1 MPIRQVAAA
10 VIGGSRLMM
19 PLPLPLHWPFPLA
32 FAVGTTKV
40 IEDGFQRLRAL
51 EQRGQCNKK
60 VVVDRMWA
68 QLITQRLLSSVHAF
82 EEIDFSSVGL
92 KRFYE
97 ELPRRPAPGDFK
109 PGSVRPVLP
118 LHHLVSA
125 KQEAGGK
132 PT

>member
-1 MPIRQVAAA
+1 MHMCFEALAGVDFKSVPESVSGYLRI
-10 VIGGSRLMM
+10 
-19 PLPLPLHWPFPLA
+19 A
-32 FAVGTTKV
+32 FAAGTTKV

-97 ELPRRPAPGDFK
+97 ELPRRLAPGDFK